1 MSKRLSI
8 GAAFLLG
15 TSTLAAATLMPS
27 LAQAQVTTSSISGSV
42 TSDMGSPVSGA
53 TVLLVNTATGFQRSV
68 TTDESGL
75 FATRNLSL
83 TGLYD
88 VTISADGFQPTQ
100 VEGLA
105 LTLGGNSVLNFALTD
120 GSIQD
125 EIIVVGQR
133 QVLADVA
140 IGPSATFTLAQLE
153 DLPAINRD
161 IKDIIRLDPRIYV
174 DESFNDAIQCAGASP
189 RFNSL
194 TVDGIRM
201 NDNFGLNSN
210 GYPTER
216 IPFSYDAIEQVSVEL
231 APFDVE
237 YGGFTACNINA
248 VTKGGTNRLTGGA
261 FVDYTTESLKGDTA
275 DGQTISNDGFQ
286 EVRYG
291 FNLGLPVIK
300 DKLFLFGAYEKL
312 EGSNLFGANTA
323 EGTGI
328 TQAEYDEVI
337 GIATTQY
344 GYVAGGLPA
353 TVDNADEKI
362 LIKADW
368 FINENHRLTGTYNY
382 NNGFNIS
389 GSDTGSTRLS
399 DGNHFYER
407 GARLHS
413 YSGSLY
419 SNWSDNFSTELR
431 GSYIDL
437 DNRQL
442 PVAGTEF
449 GEIQI
454 RNIPR
459 ASGGNTTIYLGADDS
474 RHANKLTYDL
484 FTLKAKAN
492 YQAGNHFW
500 TFGAEYEDFSVF
512 NLFIQEAEGEWVFD
526 SIADFRNGDFSDFKY
541 ENAAGTNNID
551 DGAADFGY
559 NLTTFYVQDEW
570 QMSEDLSVTLGLRY
584 DVYGSSDK
592 PAFNQN
598 FFDDYGFR
606 NDSNL
611 NGEGLIQPRFGFNY
625 EVNDTMVIRGGAGL
639 YTGGNPNVWLSN
651 NYSNNGVTLF
661 EYRCRPESRGRD
673 RCDGNAAPNVND
685 FIYAGGT
692 GTPFFDVPDVAIDA
706 VTNAAGRGP
715 VNAMDPDFKLPSEWK
730 FALGTT
736 FELDTNTFLGGGYT
750 VNIDA
755 LYSKTKEAAVI
766 QNLELTQ
773 SSVAPGG
780 RPVYSGFP
788 FNDFLL
794 TNALDKGDSLA
805 LSTSIAKSFDNGI
818 DWTLAYAFTDAE
830 DVNPMT
836 SSVAFSNDKNY
847 ATSDPLNPGL
857 ATSNYVIPHRF
868 TSSLTFRKD
877 FFGDLTTTFGAIAT
891 YNKGRPYSFVYGRN
905 NEFEGGF
912 SNSRQLFYVPNGP
925 GDTNVVYAPGF
936 DQASFFAFLNE
947 NGLDKYA
954 GEIAPRNAFNDA
966 WWFKTDMRISQEL
979 PGFREGDRASIFA
992 VMENVGN
999 FINSDWG
1006 VLRQN
1011 NFPNTAE
1018 LVDVSYD
1025 ATTSQYT
1032 YSNFDANANEGAV
1045 SAGASTWEV
1054 RFGARYDF

>member
-15 TSTLAAATLMPS
+15 TSTLAATVLMPT
-27 LAQAQVTTSSISGSV
+27 LAQAQVTTSEIAGTV
-42 TSDMGSPVSGA
+42 TTPSGA
-53 TVLLVNTATGFQRSV
+53 AISDATITLVNSANGFTRTV
-68 TTDESGL
+68 RTNDLGG
-75 FATRNLSL
+75 FAARNL
-83 TGLYD
+83 TVNGLYD
-88 VTISADGFQPTQ
+88 VTVSAEGYQPTQ

-105 LTLGGNSVLNFALTD
+105 LILGSSSVLNFTMSD

-125 EIIVVGQR
+125 EIIVVAQR

-140 IGPSATFTLAQLE
+140 IGPSATFTQAQLE

-161 IKDIIRLDPRIYV
+161 LKDIIRLDPRIYV
-174 DESFNDAIQCAGASP
+174 DESFNDSVQCAGASP

-194 TVDGIRM
+194 TVDGIRL

-248 VTKGGTNRLTGGA
+248 VTKGGSNTLTGGA
-261 FVDYTTESLKGDTA
+261 FIDYTTESLKGDTA
-275 DGQTISNDGFQ
+275 GGQNVSNDGF
-286 EVRYG
+286 EEIRYG
-291 FNLGLPVIK
+291 FNLGLPIVK
-300 DKLFLFGAYEKL
+300 DKLFLFGAYEKQ
-312 EGSNLFGANTA
+312 EGSDLFGSNTP

-328 TQAEYDEVI
+328 TQAQYDEVI
-337 GIATTQY
+337 SIASSQY
-344 GYVAGGLPA
+344 GYVSGGLPA
-353 TVDNADEKI
+353 TVDNSDEKI
-362 LIKADW
+362 LVKADW
-368 FINENHRLTGTYNY
+368 FINDTHRLSGTYNY
-382 NNGFNIS
+382 NDGFSIS
-389 GSDTGSTRLS
+389 GSDTGSTRLA

-419 SNWSDNFSTELR
+419 SDWSDRFSTELR

-454 RNIPR
+454 DVARP
-459 ASGGNTTIYLGADDS
+459 AGGDTTIYLGADDS
-474 RHANKLTYDL
+474 RHANKLNYDL

-492 YQAGNHFW
+492 YQAGDHFF

-526 SIADFRNGDFSDFKY
+526 SVEDFRNGDFSDFRY
-541 ENAAGTNNID
+541 ENAAGTNNVD

-559 NLTTFYVQDEW
+559 SQTTFYGQDEW
-570 QMSEDLSVTLGLRY
+570 QITDALLLTLGLRY
-584 DVYGSSDK
+584 DVYNSGDK
-592 PAFNQN
+592 PQFNQN
-598 FFDDYGFR
+598 FFNQYGIR
-606 NDSNL
+606 NDDNL
-611 NGEGLIQPRFGFNY
+611 NGKSLLQPRFGFNY
-625 EVNDTMVIRGGAGL
+625 EVNDTMVVRGGAGL
-639 YTGGNPNVWLSN
+639 YTGGNPNVWISN

-661 EYRCRPESRGRD
+661 EYRVRG
-673 RCDGNAAPNVND
+673 GNIND
-685 FIYAGGT
+685 FDYGT
-692 GTPFFDVPDVAIDA
+692 GTPFFDVPTEGVTAVA
-706 VTNAAGRGP
+706 NAAGRGP
-715 VNAMDPDFKLPSEWK
+715 VNALDPDFKLPSEWK

-736 FELDTNTFLGGGYT
+736 FELDTNSFLGDGYT

-755 LYSKTKEAAVI
+755 LYTKTKESAVI
-766 QNLELTQ
+766 QNLQLTQ
-773 SSVAPGG
+773 TDTAPGG
-780 RPVYSGFP
+780 RPVYAGFP
-788 FNDFLL
+788 FDDFLL
-794 TNALDKGDSLA
+794 TNPEDKGDAISLSA
-805 LSTSIAKSFDNGI
+805 SIAKSYDNGI
-818 DWTLAYAFTDAE
+818 DFSLAYAFTDAE

-868 TSSLTFRKD
+868 TSSLTYRKD
-877 FFGDLTTTFGAIAT
+877 FFGDLTTTFSTLAT
-891 YNKGRPYSFVYGRN
+891 YNKGRPYSFVYGSN
-905 NEFEGGF
+905 SEFEGGF
-912 SNSRQLFYVPNGP
+912 RNSRQLFYVPTDANDPNVDLSGIA
-925 GDTNVVYAPGF
+925 DTNAF
-936 DQASFFAFLNE
+936 FSFLDE
-947 NGLDKYA
+947 NGLNDFA
-954 GEIAPRNAFNDA
+954 GEIAPRNAFNDD
-966 WWFKTDMRISQEL
+966 WWFKVDMRISQEI
-979 PGFREGDRASIFA
+979 PGFRDGDKASVFA

-999 FINSDWG
+999 FIDSDWG

-1011 NFPNTAE
+1011 GFPNTAE
-1018 LVDVSYD
+1018 IVDVSYD
-1025 ATTSQYT
+1025 PTTNVYS
-1032 YSNFDANANEGAV
+1032 YSNFDPNSNAGSVE
-1045 SAGASTWEV
+1045 AGASTWEI

>member
-15 TSTLAAATLMPS
+15 TSTLAAATLLPS
-27 LAQAQVTTSSISGSV
+27 LAQAQVTTSEIAGTV
-42 TSDMGSPVSGA
+42 TTGSGA
-53 TVLLVNTATGFQRSV
+53 PISNATVTLINSENGFTRTVSTNAQ
-68 TTDESGL
+68 GG
-75 FATRNLSL
+75 FAARNL
-83 TGLYD
+83 TVNGLYD
-88 VTISADGFQPTQ
+88 VTISADGYQPTQ

-105 LTLGGNSVLNFALTD
+105 LTLGGTSVLNFALTD
-120 GSIQD
+120 GSIED

-133 QVLADVA
+133 TVLADVA

-161 IKDIIRLDPRIYV
+161 LKDIIRLDPRIYV
-174 DESFNDAIQCAGASP
+174 DESFNDSVQCAGASP

-194 TVDGIRM
+194 TVDGIRL

-216 IPFSYDAIEQVSVEL
+216 IPFSYDAISQVSVEL

-248 VTKGGTNRLTGGA
+248 VTKGGTNTITGGA
-261 FVDYTTESLKGDTA
+261 FIDYTTESLKGDKA
-275 DGQTISNDGFQ
+275 DGQDISNDGF
-286 EVRYG
+286 EEIRYG
-291 FNLGLPVIK
+291 FNIGLPVIK

-312 EGSNLFGANTA
+312 EGSNLFGGNTA

-328 TQAEYDEVI
+328 TDAQYNEIID
-337 GIATTQY
+337 IATNQY
-344 GYVAGGLPA
+344 GYVSGGLPA

-362 LIKADW
+362 LVKADW
-368 FINENHRLTGTYNY
+368 FISDQHRLSATYNY
-382 NNGFNIS
+382 NDGFNIS
-389 GSDTGSTRLS
+389 GSDTGSTRLA

-419 SNWSDNFSTELR
+419 SDWSDNFSTELR

-437 DNRQL
+437 DNRQN

-449 GEIQI
+449 GEIQV
-454 RNIPR
+454 RVPR
-459 ASGGNTTIYLGADDS
+459 TTGGTTTVYLGADDS
-474 RHANKLTYDL
+474 RHANQLTYDL

-492 YQAGNHFW
+492 YQAGDHLW

-512 NLFIQEAEGEWVFD
+512 NLFIQEAEGEWVFN
-526 SIADFRNGDFSDFKY
+526 SINDFRNGDFSDFRY
-541 ENAAGTNNID
+541 ENAAGSNNIA

-559 NLTTFYVQDEW
+559 NLTTFYGQDEW
-570 QMSEDLSVTLGLRY
+570 QVSDALSVTLGLRY
-584 DVYGSSDK
+584 DIYHSGDK
-592 PAFNQN
+592 PEFNQN
-598 FFDDYGFR
+598 FFNDYGFR
-606 NDSNL
+606 NDDNL
-611 NGEGLIQPRFGFNY
+611 NGKSLMQPRFGFNY
-625 EVNDTMVIRGGAGL
+625 EVNDTMVVRGGAGL
-639 YTGGNPNVWLSN
+639 YTGGNPNVWISN

-661 EYRCRPESRGRD
+661 EYRVRG
-673 RCDGNAAPNVND
+673 GNINN
-685 FIYAGGT
+685 FNYGS
-692 GTPFFDVPDVAIDA
+692 GTPFFDVPLEGIDA
-706 VTNAAGRGP
+706 VANAAGRGP
-715 VNAMDPDFKLPSEWK
+715 VNALDPDFKLPSEWK

-736 FELDTNTFLGGGYT
+736 FELNTGTFLGDNFT
-750 VNIDA
+750 VNLDA

-773 SSVAPGG
+773 TGVAPGG
-780 RPVYSGFP
+780 RPVYAGFP

-794 TNALDKGDSLA
+794 TNTDDKGDSIS
-805 LSTSIAKSFDNGI
+805 LSASIAKSFDNGL
-818 DWTLAYAFTDAE
+818 DWSLAYAFTDAE

-847 ATSDPLNPGL
+847 ATSDVLSPGL

-868 TSSLTFRKD
+868 TSNITYRKD
-877 FFGDLTTTFGAIAT
+877 FFGDMTTTFSTLAT
-891 YNKGRPYSFVYGRN
+891 YNKGRPYSFVYGQN
-905 NEFEGGF
+905 GEFEGGF
-912 SNSRQLFYVPNGP
+912 NSSRALFYVPNGP
-925 GDTNVVYAPGF
+925 GDANVVYAPTTNGGVVTPF
-936 DQASFFAFLNE
+936 DEAGFFAFLDE
-947 NGLDKYA
+947 NGLNDFA
-954 GEIAPRNAFNDA
+954 GEIAPRNAFNDD
-966 WWFKTDMRISQEL
+966 WWLKVDMRISQEL

-1011 NFPNTAE
+1011 GFPNTAQI
-1018 LVDVSYD
+1018 VDVAYD
-1025 ATTSQYT
+1025 AAANQYT
-1032 YSNFDANANEGAV
+1032 YSNFDANSNEGSV
-1045 SAGASTWEV
+1045 SVGASTWEV
-1054 RFGARYDF
+1054 RFGAKYDF

>member
-15 TSTLAAATLMPS
+15 TSTLAATALMPT

-42 TSDMGSPVSGA
+42 ISPSGNPVEGA
-53 TVLLVNTATGFQRSV
+53 TILLVNSATGFQRSV
-68 TTDESGL
+68 TTDTSGL
-75 FATRNLSL
+75 FAARNLSL
-83 TGLYD
+83 TGLYN
-88 VTISADGFQPTQ
+88 VTVSADGFAPTQ

-105 LTLGGNSVLNFALTD
+105 LTLGGNSVLNFALDD

-125 EIIVVGQR
+125 EIIVVAQR

-140 IGPSATFTLAQLE
+140 IGPSATFTLQQLE

-194 TVDGIRM
+194 TVDGIRL

-231 APFDVE
+231 APFGVE

-248 VTKGGTNRLTGGA
+248 VTKGGTNVISGGA
-261 FVDYTTESLKGDTA
+261 FIDYSTEGLKGNRV
-275 DGQTISNDGFQ
+275 DGLDVSNDGF
-286 EVRYG
+286 EEIRYG

-312 EGSNLFGANTA
+312 EGSNLFGANTPEA
-323 EGTGI
+323 TGI
-328 TQAEYDEVI
+328 TQAQFDQVI
-337 GIATTQY
+337 DIATNQY
-344 GYVAGGLPA
+344 GYVAGGLPS

-368 FINENHRLTGTYNY
+368 FINETHRMTGTYNY
-382 NNGFNIS
+382 NDGFNIS
-389 GSDTGSTRLS
+389 GSDTGATRLS

-413 YSGSLY
+413 YSGGLF
-419 SNWSDNFSTELR
+419 SNWSDRFSTELR

-437 DNRQL
+437 DNRQT

-449 GEIQI
+449 GEIQVDV
-454 RNIPR
+454 PR
-459 ASGGNTTIYLGADDS
+459 AAGGTTTVYLGADDS

-492 YQAGNHFW
+492 YKAGDHFF

-512 NLFIQEAEGEWVFD
+512 NLFIQEAEGEWNFD
-526 SIADFRNGDFSDFKY
+526 SIAEFASGDFSDFRY
-541 ENAAGTNNID
+541 ENAAGSNDIN
-551 DGAADFGY
+551 DGAASFGY
-559 NLTTFYVQDEW
+559 NQTTFYGQDEW
-570 QMSEDLSVTLGLRY
+570 QVSDALSVTLGLRY
-584 DVYGSSDK
+584 DIYNSSDK
-592 PAFNQN
+592 PRFNQN

-606 NDSNL
+606 NDDNL
-611 NGEGLIQPRFGFNY
+611 NGKALLQPRFGFNY
-625 EVNDTMVIRGGAGL
+625 EVNDTMVVRGGVGL

-661 EYRCRPESRGRD
+661 EYRVRG
-673 RCDGNAAPNVND
+673 GNIND
-685 FIYAGGT
+685 FDYGT
-692 GTPFFDVPDVAIDA
+692 GTPFFDVPTEGVTAVA
-706 VTNAAGRGP
+706 NAAGRGP
-715 VNAMDPDFKLPSEWK
+715 VNALDPDFKLPSEWK

-736 FELDTNTFLGGGYT
+736 FEVDTNSFLGDGYT
-750 VNIDA
+750 VNLDA
-755 LYSKTKEAAVI
+755 LYAKTKEAAVI

-773 SSVAPGG
+773 AGVAPGG
-780 RPVYSGFP
+780 RPVYTGAP

-794 TNALDKGDSLA
+794 TNSDDKGDSLS
-805 LSTSIAKSFDNGI
+805 LSASISKNYDNGI
-818 DWTLAYAFTDAE
+818 DWFLAYAYTDAE

-868 TSSLTFRKD
+868 TANLNFRKE
-877 FFGDLTTTFGAIAT
+877 FIGDLATSISTVAT
-891 YNKGRPYSFVYGRN
+891 YNQGRPYSFVYGRN
-905 NEFEGGF
+905 NEFEGFF
-912 SNSRQLFYVPNGP
+912 SNSRQLFYVPTDANDP
-925 GDTNVVYAPGF
+925 NVDLSGIADEAAF
-936 DQASFFAFLNE
+936 FSFLDE
-947 NGLDKYA
+947 NGLNDFA
-954 GEIAPRNAFNDA
+954 GEIAPRNAFNDD
-966 WWFKTDMRISQEL
+966 WWFKVDMRISQEL
-979 PGFREGDRASIFA
+979 PGFREGDRASVFM
-992 VMENVGN
+992 VMENLGN

-1011 NFPNTAE
+1011 GFPNTAE
-1018 LVDVSYD
+1018 IVDVDYD
-1025 ATTSQYT
+1025 AVNNVYS
-1032 YSNFDANANEGAV
+1032 YSNFDPNSNDGAV
-1045 SAGASTWEV
+1045 SVGASTWEFRV
-1054 RFGARYDF
+1054 GARYDF